1 MSMMD
6 LVSSSMPTAMDAS
19 SAVSIGDST
28 GVAPMIG
35 AVGGVLN
42 SGASAENTAQFSH
55 ELLSMVGSLL
65 AQSGVAGLRPAV
77 GGTNADTALPSGDS
91 DADADDLASLPQE
104 DQQQMLN
111 LLLNTYQPPAQQAAT
126 PQGEQH
132 ASAELLMLSRQTTA
146 QSVTVGAS
154 QPVNAS
160 VLNAALNATPSDI
173 ALSSAMT
180 KTHEAFSPAMQ
191 QNSSVP
197 SDLLNASLATSA
209 PSSVGNNVAS
219 TVQNFNATT
228 APLKLES
235 SEERWPQQLQN
246 SLGERLQVQVKN
258 QVQHAT
264 IRLDPPDMGKID
276 ISIQFESGR
285 LQVHINASQG
295 EVYRA
300 LQQVSNELRQSL
312 TDQNFVQ
319 VNVQVSSQNSQQ
331 QSGHGHQGEA
341 QQPFILSGT
350 PLDSETTESSKKTRE
365 DESVLMTI

>member
-6 LVSSSMPTAMDAS
+6 LISSSTPTAMGAS
-19 SAVSIGDST
+19 STVSISDST
-28 GVAPMIG
+28 GAASTIG
-35 AVGGVLN
+35 AVGGMPN
-42 SGASAENTAQFSH
+42 SSASPENAAQFSH

-65 AQSGVAGLRPAV
+65 AQSGVAGLRPAA
-77 GGTNADTALPSGDS
+77 GGTSADTALPSDES
-91 DADADDLASLPQE
+91 DADVDDLASLPQE

-111 LLLNTYQPPAQQAAT
+111 LLLNTYQPPTQPVAM
-126 PQGEQH
+126 PLGEQQP
-132 ASAELLMLSRQTTA
+132 SAELLMLNRQIA
-146 QSVTVGAS
+146 PQPVMPSAS

-160 VLNAALNATPSDI
+160 VLNAALNTAPSDI
-173 ALSSAMT
+173 AISSAMT
-180 KTHEAFSPAMQ
+180 KTHEAFSPVMQ
-191 QNSSVP
+191 QHSSVP
-197 SDLLNASLATSA
+197 GDLLNASLATSA
-209 PSSVGNNVAS
+209 PSSVGNTVAS

-331 QSGHGHQGEA
+331 QSGHGHQGDA
-341 QQPFILSGT
+341 QQPFILSGM
-350 PLDSETTESSKKTRE
+350 PLDSETTEPSKKTRE

>member
-6 LVSSSMPTAMDAS
+6 LVSSSIPTAMDAS

-77 GGTNADTALPSGDS
+77 GGTNADAALPSGDS

-111 LLLNTYQPPAQQAAT
+111 LLLNTYQPPVQQAAT

-154 QPVNAS
+154 QSVNSS

-191 QNSSVP
+191 QHSSVP

-350 PLDSETTESSKKTRE
+350 PLDSEATESSKKTRE